1 MQGSYWLPLDVLF
14 TLGCFRKHIISCSIQ
29 KVPVSHVEQF
39 QWVVQYLFNFQN
51 YTLQYTSVNIKKIK
65 QNVEDGY
72 LQKGRAKRSGKN
84 YKKNK

>member
-14 TLGCFRKHIISCSIQ
+14 TLGCFRKHISCSIQ
-29 KVPVSHVEQF
+29 KEPVSHVEQF

-72 LQKGRAKRSGKN
+72 HQKGRAKRSGKN
-84 YKKNK
+84 YRKNK